1 MKKSFIILFFF
12 LFITVGYSQTQTS
25 AGLNYLHDNF
35 YTLVPKKTYSQAIGQ
50 AYNNLEAQANP
61 DFGTLPYNA
70 PQKNVVEVLAKRTVD
85 ERYYV
90 DIDDP
95 TFFYI
100 QKSAVPIN
108 FNVNG
113 NFIAIDPT
121 LEQVSTGV
129 YAAPNQPHPT
139 KLDVNLKKT
148 VLSCQNQFIE
158 NNRYTLSLVDTVNV
172 ITTYTAN
179 WSNYTVGNN
188 GAYITDIF
196 PGVDMKIFFAESKV
210 KSNFIIKNAIANCKR
225 FIFTDH
231 LGLSSGLSLAQQ
243 SGSAGQLFKDGID
256 VKDASNNIQFVI
268 SKAKTNDASGDKAH
282 SVTNPYRIIANDI
295 QLHLDSTFLNLPGLV
310 YPVIVDPL
318 FTAVGPIAGT
328 PNTIGSLPSPA
339 FCSQNITVT
348 FPGGSTP
355 WDVSAAWNVGTI
367 QCCANGI
374 QCWRS
379 DAQLWLTSS
388 CGGAS
393 PVGSPGTIWV
403 CNTGGCFSS
412 GNWNPTLPFASS
424 GTQSMAHCYPASC
437 TNQNLI
443 FTINLNRTFCANSFG
458 CNCSWATNVCV
469 YLNSWNVT
477 VQGRTMETLAN
488 SATGNG
494 STTQAAVC
502 YNSTTMNPNPQYGI
516 TPLSYLWGPGGQTS
530 STLSYMP
537 TAPGNSV
544 FTCTVTDACGTTR
557 VATFTITNNCVL
569 PIELKDYTATYTGN
583 YTNIKWSTATEK
595 NAEYF
600 TVERSS
606 NGVDYILLEKV
617 PASLNSTSLKN
628 YGTKDYS
635 PNKKGTNYYRL
646 KQFDVGNK
654 EKFSK
659 VITVDINEEALEV
672 NLVPNPAST
681 DLDIELSNNFIGKTV
696 NIELYDVMGKK
707 YVLKQNIHID
717 GETKTTHLNLSELP
731 KGIFF
736 INVITED
743 FTIYKNKLIKL

>member
-1 MKKSFIILFFF
+1 MKRSFIILVYIFFS
-12 LFITVGYSQTQTS
+12 IC
-25 AGLNYLHDNF
+25 
-35 YTLVPKKTYSQAIGQ
+35 TYSQSSTGGLVYDNDNLNSIVPKRTYNQTIGQ
-50 AYNNLEAQANP
+50 LYNNLVGQANP

-70 PQKNVVEVLAKRTVD
+70 PAKNVVEVLTKRTVD
-85 ERYYV
+85 ERYYI

-113 NFIAIDPT
+113 NLIAIDPT
-121 LEQVSTGV
+121 LEQVSNGV
-129 YAAPNQPHPT
+129 YVAPNQPHPT
-139 KLDVNLKKT
+139 KLDINLNKT
-148 VLSCQNQFIE
+148 VLNCQNLFVE
-158 NNRYTLSLVDTVNV
+158 NNRYTLSLVNTSNV
-172 ITTYTAN
+172 VTTYTAN
-179 WSNYTVGNN
+179 WSNYTVGND
-188 GAYITDIF
+188 GAYITDVF
-196 PGVDMKIFFAESKV
+196 PGIDMKIFFAESKV
-210 KSNFIIKNAIANCKR
+210 KSNFIIKNVVANCKR

-231 LGLSSGLSLAQQ
+231 LILSNGLSLVQQ
-243 SGSAGQLFKDGID
+243 SGVPGQLFTDAID
-256 VKDASNNIQFVI
+256 IKDASNNTQFLI
-268 SKAKTNDASGDKAH
+268 SKARTNDASGDKSH
-282 SVTNPYRIIANDI
+282 SGNNPYRVIGNNIE
-295 QLHLDSTFLNLPGLV
+295 LHLDSTFLNMPGLV
-310 YPVIVDPL
+310 YPINVDPL

-355 WDVSAAWNVGTI
+355 WDVSISWNVGTI
-367 QCCANGI
+367 QCCASAFA
-374 QCWRS
+374 CFKS
-379 DAQLWLTSS
+379 DAQIWFTSS

-393 PVGSPGTIWV
+393 PVGAPGTVWV
-403 CNTGGCFSS
+403 CNTAGCFSS
-412 GNWNPTLPFASS
+412 GNWVPTLPFANS
-424 GTQSMAHCYPASC
+424 GTQSLAQCYAASC
-437 TNQNLI
+437 ANQNMV
-443 FTINLNRTFCANSFG
+443 FTANLNRTFCANTAA
-458 CNCSWATNVCV
+458 CNCSWATNICV

-477 VQGRTMETLAN
+477 VQGRTMETLGN
-488 SATGNG
+488 TTTGNG

-530 STLSYMP
+530 STLNFMP
-537 TAPGNSV
+537 TAPGNSI
-544 FTCTVTDACGTTR
+544 FTCTVTDACGTTK

-569 PIELKDYTATYTGN
+569 PVELKDYTAVYTGN
-583 YTNIKWSTATEK
+583 YTNVKWSTASEK

-600 TVERSS
+600 TIERS
-606 NGVDYILLEKV
+606 VDGINYILLEKV
-617 PASLNSTSLKN
+617 MAEGTSSSQKN
-628 YGTKDYS
+628 YNIKDYS

-646 KQFDVGNK
+646 KQFDVDGK

-659 VITVDINEEALEV
+659 VVTVDINEQVLEV
-672 NLVPNPAST
+672 KLIPNPTAT
-681 DLDIELSNNFIGKTV
+681 DLDVELSDNFIGKTV

-707 YVLKQNIHID
+707 HILKQNIHID
-717 GETKTTHLNLSELP
+717 SETKTTHLNLSELP